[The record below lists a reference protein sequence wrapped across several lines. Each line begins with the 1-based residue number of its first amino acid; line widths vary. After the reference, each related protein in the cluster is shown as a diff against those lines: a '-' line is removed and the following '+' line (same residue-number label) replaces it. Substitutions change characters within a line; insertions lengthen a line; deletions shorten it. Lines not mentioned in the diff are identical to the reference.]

1 MTNTERTTE
10 MQLTRATRLLLTLA
24 VSGIAFFG
32 PVPEANADQTVRV
45 TEPDP
50 KKADTFKFEPVD
62 ITVKVGE
69 TVLWKWEG
77 DDKHSVTSDTG
88 VFDSGE
94 LKGRGKEWKFQFTRG
109 GDYPYSCTPHTNM
122 TGMVRVK

>member
-1 MTNTERTTE
+1 MELSRS
-10 MQLTRATRLLLTLA
+10 TRLLLALA

-32 PVPEANADQTVRV
+32 PVPDANADMRV
-45 TEPDP
+45 SVAEPDP
-50 KKADTFKFEPVD
+50 KKADTFKFDPAD

-69 TVLWKWEG
+69 TVVWKWDG

-94 LKGRGKEWKFQFTRG
+94 LKGRGKEWKFKFTRA

-122 TGMVRVK
+122 VGMVRVK